1 MPATLPQFAAPVSQ
15 GFSGGALAHKV
26 QPIYPRQAIALR
38 LEGSVHLQATVTE
51 NGVVRDLKVTSG
63 HPMLA
68 RAAMQAVNQWRY
80 RPFLL
85 NGKPIQQQ
93 VNISIDFKEPR

>member
-1 MPATLPQFAAPVSQ
+1 M
-15 GFSGGALAHKV
+15 
-26 QPIYPRQAIALR
+26 
-38 LEGSVHLQATVTE
+38 HLQATVTE

-68 RAAMQAVNQWRY
+68 RAAMHAVNQWRY

-93 VNISIDFKEPR
+93 VNISIDFKAPR